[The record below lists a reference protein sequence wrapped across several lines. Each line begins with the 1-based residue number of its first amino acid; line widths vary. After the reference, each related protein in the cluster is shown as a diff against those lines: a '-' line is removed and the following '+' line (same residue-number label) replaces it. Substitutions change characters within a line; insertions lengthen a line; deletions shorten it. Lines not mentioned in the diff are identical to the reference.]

1 MVRDSVVVT
10 GLGVVSPLGFSG
22 TEVAARLCRGEHA
35 VQPFTDPRV
44 GPWLGATI
52 TEVPVEAIPPD
63 QRAHVGRLDRF
74 SRLFLSAASL
84 AVENAGLQ
92 IRDDEAERIGLSFGT
107 GFGCLLT
114 NAEYN
119 LKLVERGPTAASPRL
134 FAATVSN
141 AAAGEVSIALGI
153 KGANVTLHAG
163 LAAGLQAIGYAC
175 DLIRLGKADVVLAGG
190 ADALG
195 AALLHG
201 LADMGLLKSQIGV
214 PFGESLPGVCPSE
227 GAAVV
232 VLESDTHARRRG
244 AQRWARIAGY
254 AAGFEPSLTR
264 RDRQATTIAATMRR
278 VLDLSGYDAAAVDLL
293 LASAHATAVDR
304 TELSALGEVFADSQ
318 RAVIFAPKAAW
329 GETFGAHGAL
339 ALAVASAVVRQRP
352 EVADHVAWD
361 LLGNPVAGATAT
373 ARVGRAQVA
382 MVHALCYSGVTVA
395 LMLAREEE

>member
-1 MVRDSVVVT
+1 M
-10 GLGVVSPLGFSG
+10 
-22 TEVAARLCRGEHA
+22 LCRGDHA

-44 GPWLGATI
+44 GTWLGAAVG
-52 TEVPVEAIPPD
+52 EVPVEAIPPD
-63 QRAHVGRLDRF
+63 QRSHVARLDRF
-74 SRLFLSAASL
+74 SRLFLTATL
-84 AVENAGLQ
+84 RAVENAGLP
-92 IRDDEAERIGLSFGT
+92 ITADEAERYGLSFGT
-107 GFGCLLT
+107 GLGCLLT

-119 LKLVERGPTAASPRL
+119 LKLVERGPKAASPRL

-153 KGANVTLHAG
+153 KGVNVTLHAG

-201 LADMGLLKSQIGV
+201 LADMGLLKRHVGA
-214 PFGESLPGVCPSE
+214 PFGESVPGICPSE
-227 GAAVV
+227 GAAVM

-278 VLDLSGYDAAAVDLL
+278 ALDLSGYDAAAVDVL

-304 TELSALGEVFADSQ
+304 TELSALGEVFAD
-318 RAVIFAPKAAW
+318 RRPVIFAPKAAW

-339 ALAVASAVVRQRP
+339 AVALASAVLRQRP
-352 EVADHVAWD
+352 EVADNVAWD
-361 LLGNPVAGATAT
+361 LRGNPVAGADRNGASRPS
-373 ARVGRAQVA
+373 ARGYGARALLLRCHRCTDA
-382 MVHALCYSGVTVA
+382 CA
-395 LMLAREEE
+395 